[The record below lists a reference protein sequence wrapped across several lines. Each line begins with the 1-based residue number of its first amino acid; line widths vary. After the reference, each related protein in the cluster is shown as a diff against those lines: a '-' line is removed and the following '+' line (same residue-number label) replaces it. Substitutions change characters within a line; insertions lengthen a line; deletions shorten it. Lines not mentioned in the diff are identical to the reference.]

1 MRKKGITVFYQTQK
15 ESDKEVERKEDLWG
29 TIWENIKN
37 QKFHEMINLYNKE
50 SDSVFDV

>member
-1 MRKKGITVFYQTQK
+1 MRKKGITVFYRTLF
-15 ESDKEVERKEDLWG
+15 EFKEVERKGDLWG

-37 QKFHEMINLYNKE
+37 QKFHEMISLYNKE